1 MSKSAKKIMV
11 RVINSRMADGE
22 TFEEIIADYPKLT
35 SEEIEEL
42 KHQIK
47 DAIDKAIETY
57 RKDYPNEKNYFS
69 RKRVLT

>member
-11 RVINSRMADGE
+11 RVINNRMAEGE

-42 KHQIK
+42 REAVG
-47 DAIDKAIETY
+47 D
-57 RKDYPNEKNYFS
+57 
-69 RKRVLT
+69 